1 MTEGQNDREEC
12 QIIAL
17 NKGKSMEL
25 AIDTSSSTAGIALS
39 HKGEILAELAWQSA
53 QNHTVELMPNL
64 AYLLHQANVKPN
76 FLEAIIVAKG
86 PGSFNSLRVGISIA
100 KGLAF
105 SLNIPLLGISTLEA
119 EAYSFRYTGLP
130 LCPIYK
136 AGREEIAVALY
147 QQKDKQWQCLQGEHL
162 TTLGALCQQIHR
174 KTLFCGEIP
183 VDMAHDIQRNLDRQA
198 IMPQSSSLTRI
209 GSLAILGWQ
218 RLDKGQQDELSTLQP
233 LYLRPPSITKPRK
246 IILPASTRQ
255 TRGTKK

>member
-1 MTEGQNDREEC
+1 
-12 QIIAL
+12 
-17 NKGKSMEL
+17 MEL

-136 AGREEIAVALY
+136 GGREEIAVALY

>member
-1 MTEGQNDREEC
+1 
-12 QIIAL
+12 
-17 NKGKSMEL
+17 MEL
-25 AIDTSSSTAGIALS
+25 AVDTSSSTAGIALS
-39 HKGEILAELAWQSA
+39 HKGKILAELVWQSA

-86 PGSFNSLRVGISIA
+86 PGSFNSLRVGIGIA

-119 EAYSFRYTGLP
+119 EAYSFSYTGLP
-130 LCPIYK
+130 LCPIHK

-162 TTLGALCQQIHR
+162 TTLGALCQQIHQ

-183 VDMAHDIQRNLDRQA
+183 DNMISHIQRNLDQLA
-198 IMPQSSSLTRI
+198 IIPQSISLSRI
-209 GSLAILGWQ
+209 SSLAILGWQ
-218 RLDKGQQDELSTLQP
+218 RLDKGERDDLSTLQP

-246 IILPASTRQ
+246 ITLPVSPRQ
-255 TRGTKK
+255 TRGLNNRSDSSFQLR